1 MSTILTTAPRWHYL
15 AILAVCVGVTLPL
28 EILLGVRVYRRPLRL
43 ALTIVTVALPFI
55 ALDVWAVRSGMWS
68 FSARHTLAIR
78 VFATLPIE
86 EVLFFVVIPIC
97 ALLTFGA
104 VNSLLAARLARLAR
118 RG

>member
-15 AILAVCVGVTLPL
+15 AILAVCIGVTLPL
-28 EILLGVRVYRRPLRL
+28 ELLLGVRVYRRPLRL
-43 ALTIVTVALPFI
+43 VVTIATVALPFI
-55 ALDVWAVRSGMWS
+55 ALDVWAVRSGLWS
-68 FSARHTLAIR
+68 FSARHTFAVR

-104 VNSLLAARLARLAR
+104 VNSLLTR
-118 RG
+118 RPPRRA